1 MSKQELSANHGEH
14 LYYKNIAHNV
24 LRQSK
29 IEETRKNEE
38 DNFTMEFNFQP
49 HFLKTETSDYSNVKS
64 RFYRESIPISK
75 YVDENTTFQPNK
87 NTKVLEIKGEEDINR
102 MTNRLY
108 SEQKKFKENKEKLA
122 KNYIKEQYPFMP
134 TINVPGK
141 ADPKYFM
148 MRLEK
153 WNKKI
158 EEKNKENIEKKN
170 NLGANHGKSKMFQP
184 VVKDPIAK
192 KMKRENEVHIDLYN
206 KGLEHLNYRKSIMT
220 TDTREDLAQIENEKK
235 ERIKNLKEERERFK
249 KEKQEKTEK
258 EINERTL
265 KAKIEKENLD
275 KIIKERTEKIFN
287 EIDKKEKK
295 AAEMLEKKNA
305 MKQKLKTEE
314 NRAIKNVNEENKN
327 LKQKNINPNLNKN
340 ENDKKEK
347 IQLKSNPKKEEKK
360 ALKVSQKEKEN
371 TDIKKPQ
378 SSKQKTNPKMEKSP
392 NKKVEEITKNEK
404 VINKNKNEEQPLKK
418 IEKKERN
425 RSQPAKSKKKPD
437 FVKKEKETK
446 TITVSKEEK
455 ESNLVKVKKVE
466 NKEDN
471 NYANKLKS
479 AKNNIKNLLNNKNE
493 IIGELEFN
501 NMKSNKKPNINHK
514 NTNEYN
520 VVSVGSKTGKIKK
533 SKK

>member
-122 KNYIKEQYPFMP
+122 KNHIKEQYPFMP

-158 EEKNKENIEKKN
+158 EEKNKENMDKKN
-170 NLGANHGKSKMFQP
+170 NLGIKGKSKLFQP

-192 KMKRENEVHIDLYN
+192 KMKRDNEVHIDLYN
-206 KGLEHLNYRKSIMT
+206 KGLEHINYRKSIMT
-220 TDTREDLAQIENEKK
+220 TDKREDLNKIESDKK
-235 ERIKNLKEERERFK
+235 ERIKTLKEERDRYK
-249 KEKQEKTEK
+249 KEKKEKMEK
-258 EINERTL
+258 EINERTI
-265 KAKIEKENLD
+265 KAKAEKENLE
-275 KIIKERTEKIFN
+275 KIIKERTEEIFN
-287 EIDKKEKK
+287 EKEKK
-295 AAEMLEKKNA
+295 DSKKQGEK
-305 MKQKLKTEE
+305 T
-314 NRAIKNVNEENKN
+314 IKKEVKN
-327 LKQKNINPNLNKN
+327 LKNNKDNQNNKN
-340 ENDKKEK
+340 KKDKLILKEK
-347 IQLKSNPKKEEKK
+347 PKKEEKSAPK
-360 ALKVSQKEKEN
+360 ILIKEKEN
-371 TDIKKPQ
+371 INKKKPQ
-378 SSKQKTNPKMEKSP
+378 TSKQR
-392 NKKVEEITKNEK
+392 
-404 VINKNKNEEQPLKK
+404 IN
-418 IEKKERN
+418 
-425 RSQPAKSKKKPD
+425 A
-437 FVKKEKETK
+437 
-446 TITVSKEEK
+446 
-455 ESNLVKVKKVE
+455 
-466 NKEDN
+466 
-471 NYANKLKS
+471 
-479 AKNNIKNLLNNKNE
+479 
-493 IIGELEFN
+493 
-501 NMKSNKKPNINHK
+501 
-514 NTNEYN
+514 
-520 VVSVGSKTGKIKK
+520 
-533 SKK
+533 

>member
-1 MSKQELSANHGEH
+1 MSKVEPLVNNGEH
-14 LYYKNIAHNV
+14 MYYKNIAKNI
-24 LRQSK
+24 LRENK
-29 IEETRKNEE
+29 IEETKKNHE

-49 HFLKTETSDYSNVKS
+49 RFLKTENDNYSNVKS
-64 RFYRESIPISK
+64 RIYREFTPQSK
-75 YVDENTTFQPNK
+75 SKEDNLAYPDKKLK
-87 NTKVLEIKGEEDINR
+87 NNEAKGEEDIKK
-102 MTNRLY
+102 MTERLY
-108 SEQKKFKENKEKLA
+108 SEQKKFKENKEKLS
-122 KNYIKEQYPFMP
+122 KNLIKDECPFKP

-141 ADPKYFM
+141 ADPKFFM

-314 NRAIKNVNEENKN
+314 NRAIKNVNEE
-327 LKQKNINPNLNKN
+327 
-340 ENDKKEK
+340 
-347 IQLKSNPKKEEKK
+347 
-360 ALKVSQKEKEN
+360 
-371 TDIKKPQ
+371 
-378 SSKQKTNPKMEKSP
+378 
-392 NKKVEEITKNEK
+392 
-404 VINKNKNEEQPLKK
+404 KK
-418 IEKKERN
+418 I
-425 RSQPAKSKKKPD
+425 
-437 FVKKEKETK
+437 
-446 TITVSKEEK
+446 
-455 ESNLVKVKKVE
+455 
-466 NKEDN
+466 
-471 NYANKLKS
+471 
-479 AKNNIKNLLNNKNE
+479 
-493 IIGELEFN
+493 
-501 NMKSNKKPNINHK
+501 
-514 NTNEYN
+514 
-520 VVSVGSKTGKIKK
+520 
-533 SKK
+533 

>member
-158 EEKNKENIEKKN
+158 EEKNKENMDKKN
-170 NLGANHGKSKMFQP
+170 NLGIKGKSKLFQP

-192 KMKRENEVHIDLYN
+192 KMKRDNEVHIDLYN
-206 KGLEHLNYRKSIMT
+206 KGLEHIDYRKSIMT
-220 TDTREDLAQIENEKK
+220 TDKREDLNKIESDKK
-235 ERIKNLKEERERFK
+235 ERIKTLKEERDRYK
-249 KEKQEKTEK
+249 KEKKEKMEK

-265 KAKIEKENLD
+265 KAKVEKENLE
-275 KIIKERTEKIFN
+275 KIIKERTEEIFN
-287 EIDKKEKK
+287 EKEKK
-295 AAEMLEKKNA
+295 DSKKQGEK
-305 MKQKLKTEE
+305 T
-314 NRAIKNVNEENKN
+314 IKKEVKN
-327 LKQKNINPNLNKN
+327 LKNNKDNQNNKN
-340 ENDKKEK
+340 KKDKLILKEK
-347 IQLKSNPKKEEKK
+347 PKKEEKSAPK
-360 ALKVSQKEKEN
+360 ILIKEKEN
-371 TDIKKPQ
+371 INKKKPQ
-378 SSKQKTNPKMEKSP
+378 TSKQRINTEVS
-392 NKKVEEITKNEK
+392 KVETKKEVKNDKGTK
-404 VINKNKNEEQPLKK
+404 VAKKNKVEKEQKEPEKK

-425 RSQPAKSKKKPD
+425 KSQPQKTKKGEV
-437 FVKKEKETK
+437 VKKEKEAK
-446 TITVSKEEK
+446 TIVVSKEDK
-455 ESNLVKVKKVE
+455 ESNSQKKVM
-466 NKEDN
+466 
-471 NYANKLKS
+471 LK
-479 AKNNIKNLLNNKNE
+479 N
-493 IIGELEFN
+493 
-501 NMKSNKKPNINHK
+501 
-514 NTNEYN
+514 
-520 VVSVGSKTGKIKK
+520 
-533 SKK
+533 